1 MLLPIFSPIL
11 LFFWPKMTSR
21 PFLKNAKIFFELWG
35 GSVRCYAMS
44 SYLISSCFPVR
55 TPKNFAC
62 DGLTLRISFVVS
74 PSLFFPMS
82 SENYFFSTKILRDG
96 DCCRCSL
103 TGSVGST
110 LHEIASALGAPP
122 RTPLGARDAP
132 QTPSPLG
139 SAIGLRPSYLL
150 ISILNIL
157 NT

>member
-1 MLLPIFSPIL
+1 
-11 LFFWPKMTSR
+11 
-21 PFLKNAKIFFELWG
+21 
-35 GSVRCYAMS
+35 MS
-44 SYLISSCFPVR
+44 SDLISRCFLVR
-55 TPKNFAC
+55 TPKKFR
-62 DGLTLRISFVVS
+62 LRRADTVNLICGFTVFHYFFQ
-74 PSLFFPMS
+74 SLVKMT
-82 SENYFFSTKILRDG
+82 FFSTKILRDG

-122 RTPLGARDAP
+122 GTPLGAHDAP

-139 SAIGLRPSYLL
+139 SAVGLRPSYLL